1 MMHSISCFPS
11 SEDNFVDETDH
22 RDVDFLF
29 GHITD
34 TLRAIKAEPGLV
46 RYLSALTGLKD
57 CVQLKQIKTVTRLRL
72 QVC

>member
-1 MMHSISCFPS
+1 MLSSVSCFPS
-11 SEDNFVDETDH
+11 SEVNFEDEADH
-22 RDVDFLF
+22 QDVDFLF

-34 TLRAIKAEPGLV
+34 TLRAVKAEPGLV

-72 QVC
+72 QVW